1 MPIFFATQLGLH
13 QYSSRLFM
21 DRNFNAKCLSF
32 INLWLNCSKEQCF
45 FASCLLIHS
54 ILTSMGKNKTL
65 ETIFSSS
72 LLCLMVNIKSQSLG
86 GGIFWSNYY
95 TYSSL
100 LVGVGSWLSWM
111 EMLLWNLSLVTH
123 NLKLLNSRKAVS
135 TEVFNLMETFIA
147 QFFVLSCLI

>member
-86 GGIFWSNYY
+86 GGHFLVQLLHLFISFGWSGEL
-95 TYSSL
+95 TLLDGDASL
-100 LVGVGSWLSWM
+100 ESFSGDS
-111 EMLLWNLSLVTH
+111 
-123 NLKLLNSRKAVS
+123 
-135 TEVFNLMETFIA
+135 
-147 QFFVLSCLI
+147 